1 MDIFIHLKFPQALP
15 QFFAGLKIAASYAV
29 VGAVVA
35 EWLGGFNGLGVMM
48 TRMQKAY
55 AFDAMF
61 AIILV
66 IVVISLLLLAL
77 VEFAGKAT
85 MPWKQLVDNEKEIQ
99 RNE

>member
-1 MDIFIHLKFPQALP
+1 
-15 QFFAGLKIAASYAV
+15 
-29 VGAVVA
+29 
-35 EWLGGFNGLGVMM
+35 
-48 TRMQKAY
+48 
-55 AFDAMF
+55 MF

-99 RNE
+99 